1 MNVSKFKFKLLMILH
16 KSTKAY
22 LCWPRDVQ
30 VPVIL
35 KGAREDSVLKTLTFG
50 DSYISSK
57 V

>member
-1 MNVSKFKFKLLMILH
+1 MILH